1 MITYVINTSENKT
14 LDSDQLFKL
23 GGYNKIRWMNY
34 GLNELEKCA
43 DEICEKQ
50 TILGADDFR
59 IAILVD
65 FYGFDRVRS
74 VYGSQGYSPIES
86 GVDLSVYFPLLE
98 AYIVDHLFSGI
109 QRKELFVRE
118 KHIFYI
124 QDDNHDSFNV
134 IDNLED
140 QIKYIL
146 EPEESSVTEVIT
158 LKVPHSELENSRKAQ
173 EEKEESKREMTEDER
188 QAVISEYNE
197 KFRELT
203 SLREEELIERQRELD
218 KKKKDEL
225 ENADLEHNMQTEE
238 IYVDVPCKRYS
249 DFRLYCTKS
258 LSLDIRLTDYPYTN
272 KKGLTFH
279 EFYLAFKQR
288 ESQYNGIT
296 RYHFRASFGSG
307 AAKAAFDNLSLSLF
321 LIKLYERDEPI
332 KERSEF
338 VVDNLEPEK
347 LKNMLVTAWNKICS
361 AKSIALN
368 NSSLYYDIRTLAGKK
383 EDPVKSFSDEKS
395 NAEMSTRSK
404 AHDELKE
411 LSPEQIIA
419 EICKMT
425 SESAD
430 TFSERDKQELDELM
444 TAYLKQRD
452 DTKETTEEYEFR
464 AIKEDCQT
472 TSQCPSRNDYENVIA
487 KKKEAIADL
496 LGKTIKIEYLNKDYT
511 QQKKESQTAYDDY
524 TYAKH
529 ALGASLFGDILLCV
543 FMLVVMLAPFVA
555 IGGSGFEAVGF
566 YVLTALLFAG
576 LFLLA
581 FFIKILPLISKLN
594 DAKRRLRNCYV
605 DCRVKQDLAILNYKS
620 RYEHE
625 LIKIENLRY
634 ELRSIT
640 RLYKY
645 NLAKNKNIEEHR
657 QMLET
662 VENRLSAMLNN
673 LGVEPVVVRYKN
685 LEDEF
690 DVNRSIMSNYNKI
703 YKIFSIDAIESLF
716 EGKGAVI

>member
-109 QRKELFVRE
+109 QRKELYVQE

-134 IDNLED
+134 IDNLEE
-140 QIKYIL
+140 QIEYIL
-146 EPEESSVTEVIT
+146 EPEEDSVTEVISV
-158 LKVPHSELENSRKAQ
+158 KMPRSELESSRQ
-173 EEKEESKREMTEDER
+173 VRNEKEELKREMTDEER
-188 QAVISEYNE
+188 QAVISEYNDRI
-197 KFRELT
+197 KELT
-203 SLREEELIERQRELD
+203 DLPEEKLIERQKKLD
-218 KKKKDEL
+218 EEVRDEL
-225 ENADLEHNMQTEE
+225 EKADRRGGVQKEE

-249 DFRLYCTKS
+249 RFKLHCTKS
-258 LSLDIRLTDYPYTN
+258 LSLDICLTDYPYTN
-272 KKGLTFH
+272 KKGLSFH

-321 LIKLYERDEPI
+321 LIRLYERDEPI

-338 VVDNLEPEK
+338 VVDNIEPEK

-361 AKSIALN
+361 AKTVALN
-368 NSSLYYDIRTLAGKK
+368 NSSLYYDIRTLVEKK
-383 EDPVKSFSDEKS
+383 EDPVKAVQDEKS
-395 NAEMSTRSK
+395 NSEMLTRSK

-419 EICKMT
+419 EICKIT
-425 SESAD
+425 SESSD
-430 TFSERDKQELDELM
+430 SFSDRDKQELDELM
-444 TAYLKQRD
+444 TAYLEKRD
-452 DTKETTEEYEFR
+452 DTKEITEEYGFR
-464 AIKEDCQT
+464 VIKEDCKT
-472 TSQCPSRNDYENVIA
+472 TSQCPSKNDYDNVMA
-487 KKKEAIADL
+487 RKKEAIADL
-496 LGKTIKIEYLNKDYT
+496 LAKTIKVEYINKDYT
-511 QQKKESQTAYDDY
+511 QQKKESQAAYDDY
-524 TYAKH
+524 TYARH
-529 ALGASLFGDILLCV
+529 ALGKSLFGDVVLCI
-543 FMLVVMLAPFVA
+543 FMLLVMLVPFVA
-555 IGGSGFEAVGF
+555 INGSGFEAVSF
-566 YVLTALLFAG
+566 YILTALLFAG

-581 FFIKILPLISKLN
+581 FFIRILPLVSKLN

-605 DCRVKQDLAILNYKS
+605 DCRVKQDLAMLNYKS

-645 NLAKNKNIEEHR
+645 NLAKNENIEQHR

-690 DVNRSIMSNYNKI
+690 DVNRSVMSNYNKI
-703 YKIFSIDAIESLF
+703 YKIFSIDAIDNLF
-716 EGKGAVI
+716 GGKER